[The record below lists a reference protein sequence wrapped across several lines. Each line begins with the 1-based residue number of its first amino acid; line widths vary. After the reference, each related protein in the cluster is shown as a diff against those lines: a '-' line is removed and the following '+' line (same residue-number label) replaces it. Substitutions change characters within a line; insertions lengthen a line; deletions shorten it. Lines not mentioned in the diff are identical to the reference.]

1 MLLVGAAGLR
11 AAEAYVFLPYD
22 AQTLTFY
29 YDNNRS
35 NMSNMGY
42 TYDLNTTWGAGWMV
56 HATDVK
62 EVVFDFSFISARPT
76 CCDFWFSEMSNLTS
90 IKYLSNLNT
99 SRVTSMACM
108 FSGCSKLTSLDV
120 SNFDTEHV
128 TNMYA
133 MFHGCSKLTSLDVSN
148 FDTSNVTNMGSMF
161 QGCSNLSSLDVSNFS
176 TWRVENM
183 SYMFYNCE
191 NLTSINVDC
200 NVRDVE
206 TMERMF
212 YGCKKLSILDLSSFI
227 FSPGPG
233 PDDLSNESYK
243 EMLGNCTGLKTL
255 IVPASAN
262 NLYNNSCIGVG
273 TQSAPCTLFYPDGFT
288 LETTETGDGWYKWK
302 SGYFKD
308 VEPEPYAVIS
318 TDNTTLTFYYD
329 TKRISRTVTTYD
341 LNTGST
347 SPAWRDNAA
356 SVTNVVFNPAFAD
369 ARPTSCHSWFN
380 GMQDLTSISG
390 LNHLNT
396 SQVTDMV
403 AMFTNCWS
411 LTSLNLSGFN
421 TDNVTDM
428 SFMFY
433 GCYDL
438 NNINLS
444 SFNTDNVTNMS
455 YMFHDCPKLESLDVN
470 GFNTANVTDMSYMF
484 NGCSKLSSLDLSG
497 FNTGNVTTMSYMFYD
512 CSGLTSLDVSGF
524 NTTNVS
530 TMGFMFKKCSKLSS
544 LDLSSFTFNSGL
556 SSTDYLKDAIELKT
570 LIIPA
575 TAGNLSDGACN
586 GVGTQSA
593 PCALIYPDGF
603 TPETTATG
611 DGWYQWRGGYFKD
624 VVLEP
629 YAVLDDTTL
638 TFYYDKLRT
647 LRTGTTYDL
656 NTVNNTPGWY
666 SKRASVTN
674 VVFDPSFADARPTS
688 CYCWFSE
695 MTHLTS
701 ISGMKYLNTSS
712 VTHMRNMFSKCT
724 QLATIDV
731 SHFNTS
737 QVVDMSG
744 MFARCAFT
752 TIDVSNFDT
761 SNITNMMGMFSNCTQ
776 LSTIDVS
783 HFNTAQVVDMSG
795 MFEQCAFTT
804 IDVSNFNTSNVTNMK
819 GMFVNDTSLESL
831 DISNFVIPDST
842 SNYDMGTSLM
852 FANCSNLKT
861 LVVPMTAKNIKHGS
875 CTGVGTY
882 SAPCALIYPDG
893 FTPETTATGNGW
905 YQWKSGYFKDAVL
918 KPYAVQDSTTL
929 TFYYDTCSDSREGTV
944 YDMNTGN
951 TSPGWYVYNYVSV
964 KDVLFHPSFA
974 NARPTSCYRW
984 FDGMSQLTSI
994 VGIKYLNTSNVT
1006 SMANMFSG
1014 CANLDSLDVSGFDT
1028 GKVTDMQYMFRG
1040 CSSLTSLDVSGF
1052 DTGKVTDMSSMFSSC
1067 SGLTSLDVSRFD
1079 TGKVTDM
1086 SDMFYGCT
1094 NLTSLDVSGFDTGKV
1109 TDMPYMFS
1117 GCTNLTSLDVSRFDT
1132 GNVTKMQYMFSSCSG
1147 LTSLDLSG
1155 FMFKSGD
1162 NTNYML
1168 RNCTGLQTLSIPS
1181 KADSLGNSACT
1192 GVGTQSAPC
1201 SLIYPDGFDL
1211 VKDAEGD
1218 GWYQWKSGYFKDAEP
1233 EPYAIFNG
1241 TTLTF
1246 VYDKW
1251 RPTVDAETF
1260 GMETGLWGMPGW
1272 LTKASVIE
1280 KVVFA
1285 PSFAEYRPTSCAW
1298 WFFYMTK
1305 ATDII
1310 NLCYL
1315 NTSEVTNM
1323 YTMFY
1328 GCNSLTSLDVSCLNT
1343 ANVTNMSSMF
1353 QDCSKLTSLDVSNIN
1368 TENVTNMQSMFSG
1381 CSSLTSLDVSGFN
1394 TANVTTMEY
1403 MFLNCSS
1410 LTNLD
1415 ISGSFNT
1422 ANVTNMQRMFMNCSS
1437 LTSLDVSGFN
1447 TEKVYEMADMFMNCS
1462 SLTSVNVSGFNTQKV
1477 IYMGSMFDN
1486 CSSLTSLDLSSFTMP
1501 LNNYWTTMMK
1511 NCTSLQTLTVP
1522 VTAGNMPA
1530 GACEGVGTQSAP
1542 CTLVYPSDFTLET
1555 TAEGDGWYQWKSG
1568 YFKDVEPEPYAV
1580 LDGTTLT
1587 FYYDKLSAERT
1598 GTSYALNTG
1607 DNNPEWYSNRTSVT
1621 NVVFDSSFADARP
1634 ENCYGWFRDMTNLT
1648 SVTGIEYLKTSNVT
1662 SMAYMFSNCYRLT
1675 SLDVSGFDTGDVTSM
1690 TYMFFGCNN
1699 LTSLDVSGFD
1709 TGNVTSMRN
1718 MFASCTNLASLDVS
1732 RFDTGNVTDMYS
1744 MFFGCTNLA
1753 SLDVSGFDTGNV
1765 TSMAFMFERCT
1776 NLASL
1781 DVSGFNTTNVTSL
1794 KEMFL
1799 GCSSLEGI
1807 DVSRFNTT
1815 NVTNMSAMFYECSL
1829 LSSLD
1834 VSRFNT
1840 TNVTNMSN
1848 MFSGCSSLQ
1857 SLDLSGF
1864 TFKSGDYTI
1873 GILQDCTGLQTLSIP
1888 STAGYLD
1895 DFACIGVG
1903 TRSTPC
1909 TLVYPS
1915 DFTLEGARQYD
1926 NYFTWKE
1933 GYFCD
1938 EAILMGDVNH
1948 DGTVNITDVTLTVD
1962 KVLGRTPSPFFEENA
1977 DVMVDGQV
1985 TVSDVTAIVN
1995 ILLHQSASHAPA
2007 TAREATMDRLWLT
2020 SDGGHCLL
2028 HLSTPER
2035 YTAMHLT
2042 LLLPEG
2048 GSMGNVRMSASRSA
2062 GHHAEMRPIGDG
2074 LYNIVLHA
2082 SDNAELRDG
2091 ETSLLS
2097 FDLAGCQPQ
2106 DVEVVAIQSTNRLY
2120 ETVMSAGMATGLE
2133 VVETDDAADGDTY
2146 NTVGVRV
2153 GKNARGVVIKNGN
2166 KKIKH

>member
-1 MLLVGAAGLR
+1 MLLVGASGLR
-11 AAEAYVFLPYD
+11 AAEAYAYLSLNHK
-22 AQTLTFY
+22 TLIFY
-29 YDNNRS
+29 NDNNRFS
-35 NMSNMGY
+35 RNYAAY
-42 TYDLNTTWGAGWMV
+42 TYDLDYFFFPGW
-56 HATDVK
+56 HEYAS
-62 EVVFDFSFISARPT
+62 EVTEVLFDTSFISARPT
-76 CCDFWFSEMSNLTS
+76 NCSMWFHGMNNLTS
-90 IKYLSNLNT
+90 ISDMYYLHTDN
-99 SRVTSMACM
+99 VTDMSYM
-108 FSGCSKLTSLDV
+108 FGGCSSLTSLSMGYLFNTENVRSMKGMFDGCSSLTSLDV
-120 SNFDTEHV
+120 SE
-128 TNMYA
+128 
-133 MFHGCSKLTSLDVSN
+133 
-148 FDTSNVTNMGSMF
+148 FDTSNVTDMESMF
-161 QGCSNLSSLDVSNFS
+161 RGCSSLTNLNVSNFRTGLVTNMASMFSGCSNLSSLDVSNFS

-288 LETTETGDGWYKWK
+288 PETTETGDGWYKWK

-356 SVTNVVFNPAFAD
+356 SVTKVVFNPAFAD

-390 LNHLNT
+390 LNYLNT

-411 LTSLNLSGFN
+411 LTSLDLSGFN
-421 TDNVTDM
+421 TVNVTDM

-444 SFNTDNVTNMS
+444 SFNTNNVTNMS
-455 YMFHDCPKLESLDVN
+455 NMFYDCQELESLDVN
-470 GFNTANVTDMSYMF
+470 GFNTANVTDMGYMF

-497 FNTGNVTTMSYMFYD
+497 FNTANVTRMYSMFNS
-512 CSGLTSLDVSGF
+512 CSVLTSLDVSGF
-524 NTTNVS
+524 NTANV
-530 TMGFMFKKCSKLSS
+530 TDMVYMFKNCSKLSS

-556 SSTDYLKDAIELKT
+556 SSSDFLKDAIELKT

-575 TAGNLSDGACN
+575 TAVNLRDDACS
-586 GVGTQSA
+586 GVGTQST

-624 VVLEP
+624 VVPEP
-629 YAVLDDTTL
+629 YAVLSTDNKTL

-647 LRTGTTYDL
+647 LRTGTTYNL

-688 CYCWFSE
+688 CYCWFSQ
-695 MTHLTS
+695 MTNLES
-701 ISGMKYLNTSS
+701 ISGMNYLNTSS
-712 VTHMRNMFSKCT
+712 VTNMRNMFSKCT

-731 SHFNTS
+731 SHFITS

-752 TIDVSNFDT
+752 TIDVSKFDT
-761 SNITNMMGMFSNCTQ
+761 SNVTNMMGMFSNCTQ

-819 GMFVNDTSLESL
+819 GIFVNDASLESL

-842 SNYDMGTSLM
+842 SYSGYGTSMM

-882 SAPCALIYPDG
+882 YAPCALIYPDG

-918 KPYAVQDSTTL
+918 KPYAVLDSTTL
-929 TFYYDTCSDSREGTV
+929 TFYYDTCSNSREGTV
-944 YDMNTGN
+944 YNMNTGN
-951 TSPGWYVYNYVSV
+951 TSPGWYEYDYVSV
-964 KDVLFHPSFA
+964 KNVLFDPSFA

-984 FDGMSQLTSI
+984 FDGMSELTSI
-994 VGIKYLNTSNVT
+994 TGIKYFNTSNVT
-1006 SMANMFSG
+1006 SMANMFNG
-1014 CANLDSLDVSGFDT
+1014 CTNLANLDVSGFNT
-1028 GKVTDMQYMFRG
+1028 KNVTNMQYMFRG
-1040 CSSLTSLDVSGF
+1040 CSSLTNLDVSGF
-1052 DTGKVTDMSSMFSSC
+1052 DTGNVTSMALMFS
-1067 SGLTSLDVSRFD
+1067 
-1079 TGKVTDM
+1079 
-1086 SDMFYGCT
+1086 GCT

-1109 TDMPYMFS
+1109 TDMSDMFS
-1117 GCTNLTSLDVSRFDT
+1117 SCSSLTSLDVSGFDT
-1132 GNVTKMQYMFSSCSG
+1132 GNVTSMYSMFSSCSSLTSLDVSGFDTGEVTKMAYMFSSCSGLASLDVSGFDTGNVTSMYYMFSSCSG
-1147 LTSLDLSG
+1147 LTSLDVSGFNTGNVTKMTYMFANCSGLTSLDLSKFNTSNVTDIAYMFNNCTALISLDLSG
-1155 FMFKSGD
+1155 FTFKSGVI
-1162 NTNYML
+1162 TNNML
-1168 RNCTGLQTLSIPS
+1168 RNCTGLQTLSIPETAS
-1181 KADSLGNSACT
+1181 NLKNTACT
-1192 GVGTQSAPC
+1192 GVGTQTAPC
-1201 SLIYPDGFDL
+1201 TLFYPDGFDL

-1218 GWYQWKSGYFKDAEP
+1218 GWYQWKSGYFKDAV
-1233 EPYAIFNG
+1233 
-1241 TTLTF
+1241 L
-1246 VYDKW
+1246 
-1251 RPTVDAETF
+1251 
-1260 GMETGLWGMPGW
+1260 
-1272 LTKASVIE
+1272 
-1280 KVVFA
+1280 
-1285 PSFAEYRPTSCAW
+1285 
-1298 WFFYMTK
+1298 
-1305 ATDII
+1305 
-1310 NLCYL
+1310 
-1315 NTSEVTNM
+1315 
-1323 YTMFY
+1323 
-1328 GCNSLTSLDVSCLNT
+1328 
-1343 ANVTNMSSMF
+1343 
-1353 QDCSKLTSLDVSNIN
+1353 
-1368 TENVTNMQSMFSG
+1368 
-1381 CSSLTSLDVSGFN
+1381 
-1394 TANVTTMEY
+1394 
-1403 MFLNCSS
+1403 
-1410 LTNLD
+1410 
-1415 ISGSFNT
+1415 
-1422 ANVTNMQRMFMNCSS
+1422 
-1437 LTSLDVSGFN
+1437 
-1447 TEKVYEMADMFMNCS
+1447 
-1462 SLTSVNVSGFNTQKV
+1462 
-1477 IYMGSMFDN
+1477 
-1486 CSSLTSLDLSSFTMP
+1486 
-1501 LNNYWTTMMK
+1501 
-1511 NCTSLQTLTVP
+1511 
-1522 VTAGNMPA
+1522 
-1530 GACEGVGTQSAP
+1530 
-1542 CTLVYPSDFTLET
+1542 
-1555 TAEGDGWYQWKSG
+1555 
-1568 YFKDVEPEPYAV
+1568 EPYAV

-1587 FYYDKLSAERT
+1587 FYYDKLRSLRT
-1598 GTSYALNTG
+1598 GTTYDLNTG
-1607 DNNPEWYSNRTSVT
+1607 TSLPGWYENHSAVT
-1621 NVVFDSSFADARP
+1621 NVVFDPSFADARP
-1634 ENCYGWFRDMTNLT
+1634 TTCAEWFREMTNLT
-1648 SVTGIEYLKTSNVT
+1648 SITGIEYLNTSNVI
-1662 SMAYMFSNCYRLT
+1662 SMAYMFCNCYRLT
-1675 SLDVSGFDTGDVTSM
+1675 SLDVSGFDTGYVTDM
-1690 TYMFFGCNN
+1690 ANMFSICNK

-1718 MFASCTNLASLDVS
+1718 MFSSCTNLTSLDVS
-1732 RFDTGNVTDMYS
+1732 GFDTGNVTDMYS

-1776 NLASL
+1776 NLANL
-1781 DVSGFNTTNVTSL
+1781 DVSGFDTGNATSL

-1799 GCSSLEGI
+1799 GCSSLEGL
-1807 DVSRFNTT
+1807 DVSGFNTT

-1834 VSRFNT
+1834 VSGFNT

-1864 TFKSGDYTI
+1864 TFKSGDHTSN
-1873 GILQDCTGLQTLSIP
+1873 ILHDCTGLQTLSIP

-1909 TLVYPS
+1909 TLVYPAG
-1915 DFTLEGARQYD
+1915 FTLEGARQYGS
-1926 NYFTWKE
+1926 YFTWKE

-1938 EAILMGDVNH
+1938 EQSFLMADVNH
-1948 DGTVNITDVTLTVD
+1948 DGEVTILDVTLLVDYLLSKNPSSFYTENADVNSDQEITITDVT
-1962 KVLGRTPSPFFEENA
+1962 A
-1977 DVMVDGQV
+1977 M
-1985 TVSDVTAIVN
+1985 VN

-2020 SDGGHCLL
+2020 ADGSHCLL
-2028 HLSTPER
+2028 HLDTPEH

-2042 LLLPEG
+2042 LRLPEG
-2048 GSMGNVRMSASRSA
+2048 GSMGNMRLSSSRSA
-2062 GHHAEMRPIGDG
+2062 GHGVSMQSMGDG
-2074 LYNIVLHA
+2074 LYNVVLCA
-2082 SDNAELRDG
+2082 SDNAELRSDAT
-2091 ETSLLS
+2091 ELLH
-2097 FDLAGCQPQ
+2097 FDLVGCQPQ
-2106 DVEVVAIQSTNRLY
+2106 DVEVVAVQSTNRLY
-2120 ETVMSAGMATGLE
+2120 ETVMSGGTTTGLE
-2133 VVETDDAADGDTY
+2133 VVETDDTSDGDGY

-2153 GKNARGVVIKNGN
+2153 GKNTRGVVIKNGG
-2166 KKIKH
+2166 KKVRH